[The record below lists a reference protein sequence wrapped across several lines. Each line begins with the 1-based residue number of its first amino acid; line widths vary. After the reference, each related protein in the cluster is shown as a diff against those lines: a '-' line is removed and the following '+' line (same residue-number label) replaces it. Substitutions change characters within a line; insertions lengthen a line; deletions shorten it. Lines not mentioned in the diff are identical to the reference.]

1 MGAKASYEQ
10 LRRQFE
16 ELTRDD
22 DHRWI
27 SDICRSLV
35 DSTTDSIY
43 IVDRQCRYLFLNE
56 VHFRR
61 MDLPGD
67 QILGKTYAELHPE
80 GSTADFE
87 KAVRTVY
94 ETGRSLKRQ
103 HRSSR
108 DGCHFLRTFSPMKK
122 RGGDGHI
129 LGVAVVSK
137 DISELKRAE
146 ETLRFTQLS
155 IDRASDA
162 ILWLDSAG
170 KILKVN
176 ESACFSF
183 EYSRE
188 ELLAKNVAEI
198 DSRVAARG
206 WEATWNNLRARGALI
221 YESYF
226 IRRDGKTLPF
236 EVKASFSRIGDRE
249 YAVAFCRDV
258 AERKRLESQFHLAQ
272 KMDALGTMAGGIVH
286 DFNNLLMVIQ
296 GHASL
301 MMMGIDAGHPNYERL
316 QGIEQMVASGAAL
329 TKQLLS
335 FARGE
340 KCEMVACDINEIV
353 KKTLEIFKRT
363 KKDIQVHARYDR
375 HPSIIEADS
384 GQIEQVLL
392 NLFVN
397 AWQAMPEGGNLYV
410 GTSNTVLDDD
420 YVKPYRLSA
429 GRYLKISVTDTGAGM
444 DSDTLSRIF
453 DPFFTTRADGKG
465 VGLGLAT
472 SYGIIKKHGGIFN
485 VYSEKGSGT
494 TFNIYL
500 PASEKSAAQKQP
512 EETSTVVRG
521 SETILFADDE
531 EVILEVGR
539 EILMALGYRVITARG
554 GAAAIEVY
562 RQKIDDIRIIV
573 LDMIMPGMKCTD
585 VVTALKQCN
594 PDVRILLA
602 SGYAENSQVRQAMD
616 CGCREFIQK
625 PFNIPE
631 LSQKLRRVLADC

>member
-1 MGAKASYEQ
+1 MGAKASDEQ

-16 ELTRDD
+16 ELTQDD
-22 DHRWI
+22 DRRWI

-61 MDLPGD
+61 MNLPGE

-80 GSTADFE
+80 GSKGDFE
-87 KAVRTVY
+87 KAVRSVY
-94 ETGRSLKRQ
+94 ETGRSIKRQ

-108 DGCHFLRTFSPMKK
+108 DGCFFLRTFSPMRKQ
-122 RGGDGHI
+122 GGDGHI

-137 DISELKRAE
+137 DISELKKAE

-198 DSRVAARG
+198 DSRIAARG
-206 WEATWNNLRARGALI
+206 WPSTWTDLRDRGALI

-249 YAVAFCRDV
+249 YAVAFCRDI
-258 AERKRLESQFHLAQ
+258 AERKRLENQFYLAQ

-286 DFNNLLMVIQ
+286 DFNNILMVIQ
-296 GHASL
+296 GHVSL
-301 MMMGIDAGHPNYERL
+301 MMMGADSGHPNYERL

-340 KCEMVACDINEIV
+340 KCEMIACDINEIV

-363 KKDIQVHARYDR
+363 KKDIQVHTRFDR
-375 HPSIIEADS
+375 HPSIVEADS
-384 GQIEQVLL
+384 SQIEQVLL

-397 AWQAMPEGGNLYV
+397 AWQAMPGGGNLYIS
-410 GTSNTVLDDD
+410 TANTVLDDD
-420 YVKPYRLSA
+420 YVKPYRVSA
-429 GRYLKISVTDTGAGM
+429 GRYIKITVTDTGAGM
-444 DSDTLSRIF
+444 DAETLNRIF
-453 DPFFTTRADGKG
+453 DPFFTTRGDGKG

-485 VYSEKGSGT
+485 VYSEKGSGA

-500 PASEKSAAQKQP
+500 PASERSAAQKQP
-512 EETSTVVRG
+512 EETSTVVKG
-521 SETILFADDE
+521 SETVLFADDE

-554 GAAAIEVY
+554 GAAAIEIY
-562 RQKIDDIRIIV
+562 RQKMKEIPIIV

-585 VVTALKQCN
+585 VVAALKQCN
-594 PDVRILLA
+594 PGVKILLA
-602 SGYAENSQVRQAMD
+602 SGYAENNQVRLAMD
-616 CGCREFIQK
+616 SGCRDFIQK

-631 LSQKLRRVLADC
+631 LSRKLRRVLED